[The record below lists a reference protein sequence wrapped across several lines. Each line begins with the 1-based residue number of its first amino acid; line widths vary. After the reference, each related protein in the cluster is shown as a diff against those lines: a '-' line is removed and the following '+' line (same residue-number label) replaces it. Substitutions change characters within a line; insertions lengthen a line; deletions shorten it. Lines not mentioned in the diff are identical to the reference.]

1 MNNKQIL
8 KRKVV
13 YLETSLMES
22 ESVIQGLLTEVEKL
36 QKVIESYKDSGDQKD
51 LEQNNDMVID
61 LIKLRL
67 DKGARDYHRQIP
79 ITPAEDVN
87 RDNFYEAVE
96 EALDLS
102 VYLAA
107 YMLRLMEEKERRE
120 FEPTTADEW
129 NESVNRDLE
138 DQEIER
144 YAKEQI
150 NKDIKEV
157 HVERSET
164 KKGTT

>member
-36 QKVIESYKDSGDQKD
+36 QKVIESYKDSGDQQD
-51 LEQNNDMVID
+51 LEQNNDMVLD

-79 ITPAEDVN
+79 IIPADDVN
-87 RDNFYEAVE
+87 RDNCYEAVE

-120 FEPTTADEW
+120 FEPTTADEH
-129 NESVNRDLE
+129 NEKHLREVND
-138 DQEIER
+138 
-144 YAKEQI
+144 EQG
-150 NKDIKEV
+150 EA
-157 HVERSET
+157 

>member
-1 MNNKQIL
+1 MNNKQLL
-8 KRKVV
+8 KKKVV
-13 YLETSLMES
+13 YLETALLES

-36 QKVIESYKDSGDQKD
+36 QKVIESYKESEDPKD
-51 LEQNNDMVID
+51 LLQNNDMVID

-67 DKGARDYHRQIP
+67 DKGARDYHQQIP
-79 ITPAEDVN
+79 ITPAEDLN

-120 FEPTTADEW
+120 FEPTTADEHNMDIPGSLNHPKERVN
-129 NESVNRDLE
+129 NEQGE
-138 DQEIER
+138 
-144 YAKEQI
+144 A
-150 NKDIKEV
+150 
-157 HVERSET
+157 

>member
-8 KRKVV
+8 KKKVV
-13 YLETSLMES
+13 YLESSLMES
-22 ESVIQGLLTEVEKL
+22 ESVIQGLLTEIEKL
-36 QKVIESYKDSGDQKD
+36 QKVIESYKESEDPKD
-51 LEQNNDMVID
+51 LEQNNDMVLD

-79 ITPAEDVN
+79 IIPADDVN

-120 FEPTTADEW
+120 FESTTADEH
-129 NESVNRDLE
+129 NEEHLREVNN
-138 DQEIER
+138 ER
-144 YAKEQI
+144 AEA
-150 NKDIKEV
+150 
-157 HVERSET
+157 

>member
-79 ITPAEDVN
+79 ITPAEDLN

-120 FEPTTADEW
+120 FEPTTADEH
-129 NESVNRDLE
+129 NEKHLREVND
-138 DQEIER
+138 
-144 YAKEQI
+144 EQG
-150 NKDIKEV
+150 EA
-157 HVERSET
+157 

>member
-1 MNNKQIL
+1 MNSKGL
-8 KRKVV
+8 LRRKVG
-13 YLETSLMES
+13 YLESALMES
-22 ESVIQGLLTEVEKL
+22 ESVVKGLLSEVEK
-36 QKVIESYKDSGDQKD
+36 QQDIINSYKEDNDPKS
-51 LEQNNDMVID
+51 LEQNNDMVLD

-79 ITPAEDVN
+79 IIPADDVN

-120 FEPTTADEW
+120 FEPTTADEH
-129 NESVNRDLE
+129 NEEHLREVNN
-138 DQEIER
+138 ER
-144 YAKEQI
+144 AEA
-150 NKDIKEV
+150 
-157 HVERSET
+157 